1 MVEVETSH
9 TSSMA
14 TIVSRNNSKPSRWWG
29 VVNLKMYRVKSNQK
43 YWLFCC
49 KYIFNDL
56 FSSSVLPFDFLSAMP
71 CRERPKWMYVFIFWQ
86 RSSAGCTVK
95 GTRTHTQKQTH
106 ASRCPNN
113 AMSSSLNTFRGLVD
127 MPCIFMFNKFGFQCR
142 EDHYN
147 MKHNWKNTRRA
158 GTCCRQS
165 QGLTREKKC
174 GQIVACGP
182 GMRPG
187 LHTPTLAYT
196 MFKIAM

>member
-1 MVEVETSH
+1 MVCQADTWCANIPSVSSCGLHIIVTLKMCLKWLEVETSH

-49 KYIFNDL
+49 KYIFNNL

-95 GTRTHTQKQTH
+95 GTRT
-106 ASRCPNN
+106 
-113 AMSSSLNTFRGLVD
+113 
-127 MPCIFMFNKFGFQCR
+127 
-142 EDHYN
+142 
-147 MKHNWKNTRRA
+147 RRN
-158 GTCCRQS
+158 R
-165 QGLTREKKC
+165 
-174 GQIVACGP
+174 
-182 GMRPG
+182 
-187 LHTPTLAYT
+187 HTPADVQT
-196 MFKIAM
+196 MQCPPH